1 MLSNMTI
8 PKWDTIKFS
17 LLKNKKPYDVTNK
30 IFIVVVELWG
40 EEVQVEIIE
49 PEKNELKFNLDED
62 IVGDVEICVKEV
74 EGEDSNTIYE
84 EYFTIK

>member
-1 MLSNMTI
+1 MKTLKS
-8 PKWDTIKFS
+8 WDTIKFS
-17 LLKNKKPYDVTNK
+17 LLKNTKPYDVTNK

-49 PEKNELKFNLDED
+49 PKDNELKFNLDED
-62 IVGDVEICVKEV
+62 IVWDVEICVKEV